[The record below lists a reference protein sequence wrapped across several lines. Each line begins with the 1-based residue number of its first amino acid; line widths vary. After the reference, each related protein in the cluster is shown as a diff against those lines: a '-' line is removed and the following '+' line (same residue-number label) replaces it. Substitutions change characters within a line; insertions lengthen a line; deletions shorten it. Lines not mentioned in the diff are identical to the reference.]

1 MGDRIRK
8 AKAAVVAAVKKIVE
22 IKGEHNLRQTLN
34 VDVWYPDHPPRTE
47 SSTFAATRRKLI
59 ESGLGECYICG
70 SKEEL
75 EAHHWHVEWAFADA
89 VDWDRLRILHPSYD
103 WSAFKSAEDF
113 VDHEYNMMVLCETHH
128 RHKNHGIHNLPYPIW
143 IMQKHVK
150 AGFQLF
156 GPEDPNQSGV

>member
-1 MGDRIRK
+1 MGDRIK
-8 AKAAVVAAVKKIVE
+8 KVKAAIKAVVQSIA
-22 IKGEHNLRQTLN
+22 GEHNLRQTLN

-47 SSTFAATRRKLI
+47 STTFAATRRKLI

-70 SKEEL
+70 CKDDL
-75 EAHHWHVEWAFADA
+75 EAHHWHVEWAFAEA
-89 VDWDRLRILHPSYD
+89 VDWDKVKSLHPSYD
-103 WSAFKSAEDF
+103 WTGFKTAEDF
-113 VDHEYNMMVLCETHH
+113 VDHEYNMVVLCEKHH

-156 GPEDPNQSGV
+156 GPDDQG